1 MYMFQGKLM
10 QFLKKKYINLNKDE
24 IGMLL
29 FPLFQ
34 DCTRETFYDIIYW
47 TLNINFFENKF
58 FCKL

>member
-24 IGMLL
+24 IGMLF

-34 DCTRETFYDIIYW
+34 DCTRETFYDIIY
-47 TLNINFFENKF
+47 
-58 FCKL
+58 